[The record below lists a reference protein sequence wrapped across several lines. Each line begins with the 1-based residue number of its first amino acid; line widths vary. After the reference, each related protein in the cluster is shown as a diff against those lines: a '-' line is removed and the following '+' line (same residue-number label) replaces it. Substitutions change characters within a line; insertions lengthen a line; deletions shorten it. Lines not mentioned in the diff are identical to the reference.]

1 MLFVE
6 TRTLNQHVDG
16 ATRTLLLEKLQGR
29 GHVPLVRSARLHL
42 YELALPVANRAHD
55 MESAIAAR
63 TEIEGDTPYV
73 RGDLFCADDYAHFL
87 IFGGGEGEQRTLR
100 AGVVFE
106 PGTAAPREKLEA
118 FCRNVSDAL
127 AEARGPGGARL
138 EGGGANGAGG
148 AAVFE
153 WEDAG
158 PRVPEGFRRFAAAR
172 DEAPLFAS
180 RGEMVEG
187 WLRSSGLLE
196 DGEARRALRRLY
208 EAHQE
213 GRGAALPTGGEADAV
228 PESLLGKF
236 SESGLIRREILV
248 SCRKDGRALF
258 RLPSPDALSVLGG
271 AICSECGSA
280 IADERAE
287 EIIVPTSLVA
297 TLLQD
302 ASWLTTHLRAVLT
315 KLGVPDAQIAARQTG
330 PEGDVQ
336 MMSNVSGEAFLL
348 LARDGDW
355 AGANARRALEELAH
369 AEAAH
374 LVVVSTGKIQEDA
387 RQRLREYA
395 RRRSQAGRELEL
407 ILVEGMESLASELQ
421 PALERAS
428 TRALSAELW
437 QLDTTLGM
445 DVGFMLAARFR
456 MMRAAGALRGM
467 AATAATAAGSLAE
480 V

>member
-1 MLFVE
+1 MLFIE
-6 TRTLNQHVDG
+6 TRTLKQHVDG

-29 GHVPLVRSARLHL
+29 GLVPLVRSSRLHL
-42 YELALPVANRAHD
+42 YELALQGANRAHD
-55 MESAIAAR
+55 MESAVAAR
-63 TEIEGDTPYV
+63 TEIEGDSPYV
-73 RGDLFCADDYAHFL
+73 RGDLFCSDDHAHFL
-87 IFGGGEGEQRTLR
+87 IFADGEGEQRGLR
-100 AGVVFE
+100 AGIVYE
-106 PGTAAPREKLEA
+106 PDTAAPREKLEA
-118 FCRNVSDAL
+118 FCRGVSDAL
-127 AEARGPGGARL
+127 AEARGSVGARAEG
-138 EGGGANGAGG
+138 EGGDGAGAG
-148 AAVFE
+148 LFE
-153 WEDAG
+153 WEDAET
-158 PRVPEGFRRFAAAR
+158 RVPEGFRRFAAAR

-213 GRGAALPTGGEADAV
+213 GRGAALPTGGETDAV

-302 ASWLTTHLRAVLT
+302 ASWLTTHLRAVLA
-315 KLGVPDAQIAARQTG
+315 KLGVPDSHVIARQTTA
-330 PEGDVQ
+330 EGDVQ
-336 MMSNVSGEAFLL
+336 LMTNVAGEAFLL

-369 AEAAH
+369 ADAAH
-374 LVVVSTGKIQEDA
+374 LVVVSTAKIQDDA

-395 RRRSQAGRELEL
+395 RRRTQAGRELEL
-407 ILVEGMESLASELQ
+407 ILVEGMETLASELQ

-456 MMRAAGALRGM
+456 MMRAAGALRDM
-467 AATAATAAGSLAE
+467 AASAASAVAGSLAE

>member
-6 TRTLNQHVDG
+6 TRTLGQHVDG

-29 GHVPLVRSARLHL
+29 GLVPLVRAARLHL
-42 YELALPVANRAHD
+42 YEVALAGANRAHD
-55 MESAIAAR
+55 MESAVAAR

-73 RGDLFCADDYAHFL
+73 RGDLFCADDHAHFL
-87 IFGGGEGEQRTLR
+87 IFADGDGEQQRALR
-100 AGVVFE
+100 AGIVYE
-106 PGTAAPREKLEA
+106 PDTAAPREKLEA
-118 FCRNVSDAL
+118 FCRSVSDAL
-127 AEARGPGGARL
+127 AEARGPVSARA

-148 AAVFE
+148 ALFE
-153 WEDAG
+153 WEDAES
-158 PRVPEGFRRFAAAR
+158 RVPEGFRRFAAAR

-213 GRGAALPTGGEADAV
+213 GRGAAIPTGGDAV

-280 IADERAE
+280 IADEKAE
-287 EIIVPTSLVA
+287 EIVVPTSLVA

-302 ASWLTTHLRAVLT
+302 ASWLTTHLRAVLS
-315 KLGVPDAQIAARQTG
+315 KLGVAEDGVVARQAG

-336 MMSNVSGEAFLL
+336 LMANVAGEAFLV

-355 AGANARRALEELAH
+355 AGANARRALEEMAH

-374 LVVVSTGKIQEDA
+374 LVVVSTGKIQDDA

-395 RRRSQAGRELEL
+395 RRRAQAGRELEL
-407 ILVEGMESLASELQ
+407 ILVEGMESLAAELQ
-421 PALERAS
+421 PALERS
-428 TRALSAELW
+428 CTRALSAELW
-437 QLDTTLGM
+437 QLDSTLGM

-456 MMRAAGALRGM
+456 MMRAAGALRDISAA
-467 AATAATAAGSLAE
+467 AATAVAGSLAE

>member
-29 GHVPLVRSARLHL
+29 GLVPLVRSARLHL
-42 YELALPVANRAHD
+42 YELALEGANRAHD
-55 MESAIAAR
+55 MESAVAAR

-73 RGDLFCADDYAHFL
+73 RGELFCADDHAHFL
-87 IFGGGEGEQRTLR
+87 IFTDGEGEQRALR
-100 AGVVFE
+100 AGIVYE
-106 PGTAAPREKLEA
+106 PDTSAAREKLEA
-118 FCRNVSDAL
+118 FCRSVSDAL
-127 AEARGPGGARL
+127 AESRGGLVRA
-138 EGGGANGAGG
+138 EGEGENGAGG
-148 AAVFE
+148 RLFE
-153 WEDAG
+153 WEDAE
-158 PRVPEGFRRFAAAR
+158 PRVPEGFRRFAAAQ

-196 DGEARRALRRLY
+196 DGEARRALRRLH

-213 GRGAALPTGGEADAV
+213 GRGAAIPTGGEADAV

-258 RLPSPDALSVLGG
+258 RLPSPDALSVLVG
-271 AICSECGSA
+271 AICSECGAS

-302 ASWLTTHLRAVLT
+302 ASWLTTHLRTVLT
-315 KLGVPDAQIAARQTG
+315 KLGVPDAQIAARQTTA
-330 PEGDVQ
+330 EGDVQ
-336 MMSNVSGEAFLL
+336 MMANVAGEAFFL

-374 LVVVSTGKIQEDA
+374 LVVVSTAKIQDDA
-387 RQRLREYA
+387 RQRLREFA
-395 RRRSQAGRELEL
+395 RRRTQAGRELEL

-428 TRALSAELW
+428 TRSLSAELW

-456 MMRAAGALRGM
+456 MMRAAGALRDM
-467 AATAATAAGSLAE
+467 AASAASAVAGSLAE

>member
-6 TRTLNQHVDG
+6 TRRLSQHVDG
-16 ATRTLLLEKLQGR
+16 AMRTLLLEKLQGR
-29 GHVPLVRSARLHL
+29 GFVPLVRSARLHL
-42 YELALPVANRAHD
+42 YELALGSASRAHD
-55 MESAIAAR
+55 MESAVAAR

-73 RGDLFCADDYAHFL
+73 RGELFCSDDHAHFL
-87 IFGGGEGEQRTLR
+87 IFSDTDGEQRTLR
-100 AGVVFE
+100 AGIVYE
-106 PGTAAPREKLEA
+106 PDTASPRDKLEA
-118 FCRNVSDAL
+118 FCRSVSDAL
-127 AEARGPGGARL
+127 ADARGPAGSRA
-138 EGGGANGAGG
+138 EGEGANGAGAG
-148 AAVFE
+148 LFQ
-153 WEDAG
+153 WEDAE

-213 GRGAALPTGGEADAV
+213 GRGAQLPTGDDRDAV

-302 ASWLTTHLRAVLT
+302 ASWLTTHLRAVLS
-315 KLGVPDAQIAARQTG
+315 KLGLPDSQIVARQTTA
-330 PEGDVQ
+330 EGDVQ
-336 MMSNVSGEAFLL
+336 LMTNVAGEAFLL

-355 AGANARRALEELAH
+355 TGANARRALEELAH

-374 LVVVSTGKIQEDA
+374 LCVVSTAKIQDDA
-387 RQRLREYA
+387 RQRFREYA
-395 RRRSQAGRELEL
+395 RRRTQAGRELEL

-456 MMRAAGALRGM
+456 MTRAAGALRDV
-467 AATAATAAGSLAE
+467 AASAASAVAGSLAE

>member
-6 TRTLNQHVDG
+6 TRTLGQHVDG

-42 YELALPVANRAHD
+42 YELALAGANRAHD
-55 MESAIAAR
+55 MESAVAAR

-73 RGDLFCADDYAHFL
+73 RGELFCADDHAHFL
-87 IFGGGEGEQRTLR
+87 IFSDTDGEQRALR
-100 AGVVFE
+100 AGIVYE
-106 PGTAAPREKLEA
+106 PDTSAARDKLEA
-118 FCRNVSDAL
+118 FCRGVSDAL
-127 AEARGPGGARL
+127 AEARGTSRDAGEGAD
-138 EGGGANGAGG
+138 GAVADL
-148 AAVFE
+148 FE
-153 WEDAG
+153 WEAADA
-158 PRVPEGFRRFAAAR
+158 RVPEGFRRFAAAR

-196 DGEARRALRRLY
+196 DGEARRALRRLH

-213 GRGAALPTGGEADAV
+213 GRGAAVPTGADADAV

-280 IADERAE
+280 IADEKAE
-287 EIIVPTSLVA
+287 EIIVPTSLVS

-302 ASWLTTHLRAVLT
+302 ASWLTTHLRAVLA
-315 KLGVPDAQIAARQTG
+315 KLGLPDSQTVVRQATA
-330 PEGDVQ
+330 EGEVQ
-336 MMSNVSGEAFLL
+336 LMANVAGEAFLL

-355 AGANARRALEELAH
+355 TGANARRALEELAH

-374 LVVVSTGKIQEDA
+374 LVVVSTAKVQDDA

-395 RRRSQAGRELEL
+395 RRRTQAGRELEL
-407 ILVEGMESLASELQ
+407 ILVEGMESLAAELQ

-428 TRALSAELW
+428 TRALSSELW

-456 MMRAAGALRGM
+456 MRRAAGALRDM
-467 AATAATAAGSLAE
+467 AASAATAVAGSLAE

>member
-6 TRTLNQHVDG
+6 TRTLGQHVDG

-29 GHVPLVRSARLHL
+29 GFTPLVRSARLHL
-42 YELALPVANRAHD
+42 YELALAGANRAHD
-55 MESAIAAR
+55 MESAVAAR
-63 TEIEGDTPYV
+63 TEIEGDAPYV
-73 RGDLFCADDYAHFL
+73 RGELFCADDHAHFL
-87 IFGGGEGEQRTLR
+87 IFTDGEGEQRALR
-100 AGVVFE
+100 AGIVYE
-106 PGTAAPREKLEA
+106 PDTAAARDKLEA
-118 FCRNVSDAL
+118 FCRGVSDAL
-127 AEARGPGGARL
+127 AEARGASRDGG
-138 EGGGANGAGG
+138 EGADGAVAEL
-148 AAVFE
+148 FE
-153 WEDAG
+153 WEAADA
-158 PRVPEGFRRFAAAR
+158 RVPEGFRRFAAAR

-196 DGEARRALRRLY
+196 DGEARRALRRLH
-208 EAHQE
+208 EAHSE
-213 GRGAALPTGGEADAV
+213 GRGAALPTGTDADAV

-236 SESGLIRREILV
+236 SEAGLIRREILV

-287 EIIVPTSLVA
+287 EIIVPTSLVS

-302 ASWLTTHLRAVLT
+302 ASWLTTHLRAVLG
-315 KLGVPDAQIAARQTG
+315 KLGLPDSQVIARQTTA
-330 PEGDVQ
+330 EGDVQ
-336 MMSNVSGEAFLL
+336 MMANVAGEAFLL

-355 AGANARRALEELAH
+355 TGANARRALEELAH

-374 LVVVSTGKIQEDA
+374 LVVVSTAKVQDDA

-395 RRRSQAGRELEL
+395 RRRTQAGRELEL

-428 TRALSAELW
+428 TRSLSSELW

-456 MMRAAGALRGM
+456 MMRAAGALRDM
-467 AATAATAAGSLAE
+467 AASAATAAAAGSLAE

>member
-6 TRTLNQHVDG
+6 TRTLNRHVDG
-16 ATRTLLLEKLQGR
+16 ATRTLLLEKLQSR
-29 GHVPLVRSARLHL
+29 GLVPLVRSARLHL
-42 YELALPVANRAHD
+42 YELALGGANRAHD

-63 TEIEGDTPYV
+63 AEIEGDSPYV
-73 RGDLFCADDYAHFL
+73 RGDLFCAEDHAHFL
-87 IFGGGEGEQRTLR
+87 IFAEGEGELRGLR
-100 AGVVFE
+100 AGIVFE
-106 PGTAAPREKLEA
+106 QDTAAAREKLEA
-118 FCRNVSDAL
+118 FCRSVSDAL
-127 AEARGPGGARL
+127 AEARGPAAAARV
-138 EGGGANGAGG
+138 EGDG
-148 AAVFE
+148 AALFE
-153 WEDAG
+153 WEDAE

-213 GRGAALPTGGEADAV
+213 GRGAALPAGDERDAI

-287 EIIVPTSLVA
+287 EIIVPTSLVS

-302 ASWLTTHLRAVLT
+302 ASWLTTHLRAVLS
-315 KLGVPDAQIAARQTG
+315 KLGLPDSQIVARQTTA
-330 PEGDVQ
+330 EGDVQ
-336 MMSNVSGEAFLL
+336 LMANVAGEAFLL

-374 LVVVSTGKIQEDA
+374 LVVVSTAKIQDDA
-387 RQRLREYA
+387 RQRFREYA
-395 RRRSQAGRELEL
+395 RRRTQAGRELEL
-407 ILVEGMESLASELQ
+407 ILVEGMESLAAELQ

-456 MMRAAGALRGM
+456 MMRAAGALRDM
-467 AATAATAAGSLAE
+467 AASAATAVAGSLAE
-480 V
+480 A

>member
-6 TRTLNQHVDG
+6 TRRLNQHVDG

-29 GHVPLVRSARLHL
+29 GLVPLVRSARLHL
-42 YELALPVANRAHD
+42 YELALSGANRAHD
-55 MESAIAAR
+55 MESAVAAR
-63 TEIEGDTPYV
+63 TEIEGDSPYV
-73 RGDLFCADDYAHFL
+73 RGDLFCADDHAHFL
-87 IFGGGEGEQRTLR
+87 IFADGDGEQRGLR
-100 AGVVFE
+100 AGIVFE
-106 PGTAAPREKLEA
+106 PDTPAVREKLEA

-127 AEARGPGGARL
+127 AEARGTSGAGADG
-138 EGGGANGAGG
+138 EGANGAG
-148 AAVFE
+148 VFD
-153 WEDAG
+153 WEDAA

-213 GRGAALPTGGEADAV
+213 GRGASLPTGNGGGAV

-280 IADERAE
+280 IADEKAE

-302 ASWLTTHLRAVLT
+302 ASWLTTHLRSVLT
-315 KLGVPDAQIAARQTG
+315 KLGVPDSQIVARQAG

-336 MMSNVSGEAFLL
+336 LMTNVAGEAFLL

-355 AGANARRALEELAH
+355 TGANARRALEELAQ

-374 LVVVSTGKIQEDA
+374 LVVVSTARIQDDA
-387 RQRLREYA
+387 RQRLREHA
-395 RRRSQAGRELEL
+395 RRRTQAGRELEL
-407 ILVEGMESLASELQ
+407 ILVEGMESLAAELQ

-428 TRALSAELW
+428 TRALSSELW

-456 MMRAAGALRGM
+456 MRRAAGALRDM
-467 AATAATAAGSLAE
+467 AASAARAVAGSLAE
-480 V
+480 A

>member
-6 TRTLNQHVDG
+6 TRTLNRHVDG

-29 GHVPLVRSARLHL
+29 GLAPLVRSARLHL
-42 YELALPVANRAHD
+42 YELALSGANRAHD
-55 MESAIAAR
+55 MESAVAAR
-63 TEIEGDTPYV
+63 TELEGDTPYV
-73 RGDLFCADDYAHFL
+73 RGDLFCADDHAHFL
-87 IFGGGEGEQRTLR
+87 IFAEGEGERSAVR
-100 AGVVFE
+100 AGIVYE
-106 PGTAAPREKLEA
+106 PDTAAPREKLEA
-118 FCRNVSDAL
+118 FCRSVSDGL
-127 AEARGPGGARL
+127 ADARGLAGTDGEG
-138 EGGGANGAGG
+138 EGGGL
-148 AAVFE
+148 FD

-158 PRVPEGFRRFAAAR
+158 QRVPEGFRRFAAAR

-213 GRGAALPTGGEADAV
+213 GRGAALPTGDERDAV

-271 AICSECGSA
+271 AICSECGAS

-315 KLGVPDAQIAARQTG
+315 KLGVPDSEIIARQTTA
-330 PEGDVQ
+330 EGDVQ
-336 MMSNVSGEAFLL
+336 LMANVAGEAFLL

-355 AGANARRALEELAH
+355 TGANARRALEELAH

-374 LVVVSTGKIQEDA
+374 LVVVSTAKIQDDA

-395 RRRSQAGRELEL
+395 RRRTQAGRELEL
-407 ILVEGMESLASELQ
+407 ILVEGMESLAAELQ
-421 PALERAS
+421 PALERAC

-445 DVGFMLAARFR
+445 EVGFMLAARFR
-456 MMRAAGALRGM
+456 MMRAAGALRDM
-467 AATAATAAGSLAE
+467 AASAATAVAGSLAE